1 MIGAGAP
8 ALAGI
13 NFNSFRGSSTVRL
26 NRRHFVQ
33 SVAASLAAYSAPS
46 ARADDAFPS
55 YPVRL
60 IVPFAAGGSVDISA
74 RIVAAYLQD
83 ELGQPAVVEN
93 RAGAG
98 GRSGAAYVASARPD
112 GYTLLV
118 GSSGSLTAME
128 AVATSLSYEVA
139 RDFTPIAQLNVTPM
153 IVEVGAATP
162 FQTLEDLCKEG
173 KARPGTVTMASAGV
187 GSSNH
192 LAIELLQTVTGVK
205 FLHVPY
211 KGSGDA
217 LKDLVAGNVKSM
229 IDQIAS
235 SMSYIEGKQLRP
247 LAVMALERSALL
259 PNVPTLKE
267 LGYGDAQAAS
277 FTGILAPKNTPKP
290 VVEKL
295 ERAIMKAASHPE
307 VAKRFRELAADPKI
321 TGGAEFGE
329 YIQSDLARWKKVAAQ
344 ANVSID

>member
-1 MIGAGAP
+1 MKSI
-8 ALAGI
+8 
-13 NFNSFRGSSTVRL
+13 
-26 NRRHFVQ
+26 NRRLFIQ
-33 SVAASLAAYSAPS
+33 TVAASAIPALS
-46 ARADDAFPS
+46 ARADDSFPS

-74 RIVAAYLQD
+74 RIMAGYLQD

-98 GRSGAAYVASARPD
+98 GRSGAAYVATARPD

-128 AVATSLSYEVA
+128 AVASKLSYEVE
-139 RDFTPIAQLNVTPM
+139 RDFAPVAQLNITPM
-153 IVEVGAATP
+153 VVEVNAATSY
-162 FQTLEDLCKEG
+162 QTLKDLCEAA
-173 KARPGTVTMASAGV
+173 KAQPATITMASAGV

-192 LAIELLQTVTGVK
+192 LAIELLQAVTGVK

-211 KGSGDA
+211 KGSGEA
-217 LKDLVAGNVKSM
+217 LTDLLAGNVKTM

-235 SMSYIEGKQLRP
+235 SMNYISNKQIRP
-247 LAVMALERSALL
+247 LAVMSLERSSMF
-259 PNVPTLKE
+259 PDVPTLKE

-277 FTGILAPKNTPKP
+277 FTGILAPKKTPP
-290 VVEKL
+290 DIVEKL
-295 ERAIMKAASHPE
+295 QQAILKAASHPE
-307 VAKRFRELAADPKI
+307 VAKRFRDLGADPKI
-321 TGGAEFGE
+321 TGGGEFGA
-329 YIQSDLARWKKVAAQ
+329 YINADLERWKKVAAQ

>member
-1 MIGAGAP
+1 MKP
-8 ALAGI
+8 VD
-13 NFNSFRGSSTVRL
+13 RRL
-26 NRRHFVQ
+26 FLQ
-33 SVAASLAAYSAPS
+33 SLTASLLAYPASP
-46 ARADDAFPS
+46 ARADDGFPS

-60 IVPFAAGGSVDISA
+60 VVPFAAGGSVDISA

-98 GRSGAAYVASARPD
+98 GRAGAAYVASARPD

-128 AVATSLSYEVA
+128 AVASHLPYEVT
-139 RDFTPIAQLNVTPM
+139 RDFTPIAQLNITPM
-153 IVEVGAATP
+153 VVEVGAATG
-162 FQTLEDLCKEG
+162 FQTLADLCKEA
-173 KARPGTVTMASAGV
+173 KSQPGAVTMASAGV

-192 LAIELLQTVTGVK
+192 LAIELLQAVTGVK

-235 SMSYIEGKQLRP
+235 SMTYIEGKQFRP
-247 LAVMALERSALL
+247 LAVMSPERSSLL
-259 PNVPTLKE
+259 PDVPTLKE

-277 FTGILAPKNTPKP
+277 FTGILAPKNTPAS
-290 VVEKL
+290 VVAKL
-295 ERAIMKAASHPE
+295 ESAIVKAASHPE
-307 VAKRFRELAADPKI
+307 VAKRFRELGADPKI
-321 TGGAEFGE
+321 TAGTEFGE
-329 YIQSDLARWKKVAAQ
+329 YINADLGRWKKVAAQ
-344 ANVSID
+344 ANVSVD